1 MLKKLK
7 RAHKISQTSENL
19 NVPPGQYVTE
29 KFPILTFGSVPKVDI
44 NNWHLRFFGIGV
56 KEVTMNWNELMN
68 LQKITVTSP
77 FHCVT
82 QWSRLKNKWTGVP
95 FAEIVKYVGLKSE
108 ARYVMVH
115 CFGGYTTNL
124 SLDVLLM
131 DDVLLAYE
139 LDGQLLSSEHG
150 GPMRL
155 VVPSRYGWKSA
166 KWVNGLEFMSKDYPG
181 FWEQRGYNMR
191 GDPLKEERFSDS

>member
-1 MLKKLK
+1 MLKKLRCVQK
-7 RAHKISQTSENL
+7 TTRISENP

-29 KFPILTFGSVPKVDI
+29 KFPILTFGFIPQIDI
-44 NNWHLRFFGIGV
+44 NNWHVRVFGAVVEEVIMDWNKFMSLR
-56 KEVTMNWNELMN
+56 
-68 LQKITVTSP
+68 KITVTSP

-82 QWSRLKNKWTGVP
+82 QWSRLRNMWTGVP
-95 FAEIVKYVGLKSE
+95 FSDIVKYVGLKSE

-124 SLDVLLM
+124 SLDVLLA

-155 VVPSRYGWKSA
+155 VVPNRYGWKSA
-166 KWVNGLEFMSKDYPG
+166 KWVNGLEFMHKDSPG